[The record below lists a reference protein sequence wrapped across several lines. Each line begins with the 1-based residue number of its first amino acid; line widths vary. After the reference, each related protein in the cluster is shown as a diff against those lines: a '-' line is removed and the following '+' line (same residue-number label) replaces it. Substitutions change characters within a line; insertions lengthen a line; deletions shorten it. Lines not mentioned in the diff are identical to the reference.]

1 MTQDNQTNDITRK
14 DVQNFT
20 LNYWGKNRGM
30 FFMSFFLLTLTVIA
44 DAFFPV
50 ATGYLV
56 NALLDAEDKSFS
68 WGSAVVQALVLLI
81 ALELLYHSLRHFS
94 YYLWN
99 KVAIRN
105 LYAILNDGFQKVQR
119 FSTDWH
125 ANSFAGATVRKIT
138 RGMWAFDQYADI
150 FFLYLYGTFVMLIVT
165 VTMLFLKW
173 PIMGAVTL
181 ASSMA
186 YVLVSSVMVLRINAP
201 LFRVSAKSDT
211 KVGAFLADSITANAT
226 VKTFGRERDEDEN
239 FKDVADEWRGKAL
252 CAWQTSHTVDYVRRL
267 MALIMMTT
275 MIATALYLWS
285 IGEATEGDVVYVIT
299 AFIVL
304 SNYLRNIGEQLA
316 NLQKAISEMED
327 VVSFWKQD
335 LHVIDH
341 QGATELVTSD
351 GEIAFKDVSFSYDS
365 NTDPI
370 YDKFSINIKT
380 GEQVALVGH
389 SGSGKS
395 TFVKLVQRLYDIQNG
410 GIFID
415 GQNISK
421 VTQESLRK
429 AVALVPQEPILFH
442 RSLAENIAYGRPGA
456 TKGEIIKAAKQAYA
470 HDFITRLSDGYDTLV
485 GERGVKLSGGERQRV
500 AIARAILSD
509 CPILILDE
517 ATSALDSV
525 SEHEIQ
531 KALKSLMEGR
541 TTIMIAHRLATI
553 KAVDRILVFDQG
565 CVIEQGTHEELVE
578 KKGGQYRRLFEMQAL
593 DLIGTRGQ
601 SKII

>member
-1 MTQDNQTNDITRK
+1 
-14 DVQNFT
+14 
-20 LNYWGKNRGM
+20 
-30 FFMSFFLLTLTVIA
+30 
-44 DAFFPV
+44 
-50 ATGYLV
+50 
-56 NALLDAEDKSFS
+56 
-68 WGSAVVQALVLLI
+68 
-81 ALELLYHSLRHFS
+81 
-94 YYLWN
+94 
-99 KVAIRN
+99 
-105 LYAILNDGFQKVQR
+105 
-119 FSTDWH
+119 
-125 ANSFAGATVRKIT
+125 
-138 RGMWAFDQYADI
+138 
-150 FFLYLYGTFVMLIVT
+150 
-165 VTMLFLKW
+165 
-173 PIMGAVTL
+173 
-181 ASSMA
+181 
-186 YVLVSSVMVLRINAP
+186 
-201 LFRVSAKSDT
+201 
-211 KVGAFLADSITANAT
+211 
-226 VKTFGRERDEDEN
+226 
-239 FKDVADEWRGKAL
+239 
-252 CAWQTSHTVDYVRRL
+252 
-267 MALIMMTT
+267 MMTT

-285 IGEATEGDVVYVIT
+285 IGKATEGDVVYVIT

-341 QGATELVTSD
+341 QDATDLVTSD
-351 GEIAFKDVSFSYDS
+351 GEITFKDVSFSYDS

-370 YDKFSINIKT
+370 YNKFSINIKT

-456 TKGEIIKAAKQAYA
+456 TKGEIVRAAKQAYA

-593 DLIGTRGQ
+593 DLIGTREQ

>member
-1 MTQDNQTNDITRK
+1 
-14 DVQNFT
+14 
-20 LNYWGKNRGM
+20 
-30 FFMSFFLLTLTVIA
+30 
-44 DAFFPV
+44 
-50 ATGYLV
+50 
-56 NALLDAEDKSFS
+56 
-68 WGSAVVQALVLLI
+68 
-81 ALELLYHSLRHFS
+81 
-94 YYLWN
+94 
-99 KVAIRN
+99 
-105 LYAILNDGFQKVQR
+105 
-119 FSTDWH
+119 
-125 ANSFAGATVRKIT
+125 
-138 RGMWAFDQYADI
+138 
-150 FFLYLYGTFVMLIVT
+150 
-165 VTMLFLKW
+165 
-173 PIMGAVTL
+173 
-181 ASSMA
+181 
-186 YVLVSSVMVLRINAP
+186 
-201 LFRVSAKSDT
+201 VSAKSDT

-370 YDKFSINIKT
+370 YDKFSINIKP

-415 GQNISK
+415 GQNISE

-456 TKGEIIKAAKQAYA
+456 TKGEVVKAAKQAYA

-593 DLIGTRGQ
+593 DLIGTREQ